1 MGLKRQQSVNVN
13 PSKTDQAWKHQP
25 SLTANDRNNH
35 HSDRRRDH
43 VRPILACE
51 DSRFFSVFAS
61 GNVSGGCFRSLAR
74 FALER
79 SIMFQIM
86 DLI

>member
-1 MGLKRQQSVNVN
+1 MSIPRKRTNE
-13 PSKTDQAWKHQP
+13 AWKHQH
-25 SLTANDRNNH
+25 SLTANDRNNR

-86 DLI
+86 DLT